1 MTWHVIYIGRGQ
13 TDVLI
18 MDFSKAFD
26 KVGHQRVIKKLDSNG
41 VRDKT
46 RDWIHAFLA
55 DRTLQVVVRDK
66 FSDIAQ
72 MQSGVPQGSV
82 FFPISL
88 NKFLHN
94 GKNLGYLDS

>member
-1 MTWHVIYIGRGQ
+1 
-13 TDVLI
+13 

-55 DRTLQVVVRDK
+55 DRTLQVVVKDK

-82 FFPISL
+82 FFQISL
-88 NKFLHN
+88 NKFLH
-94 GKNLGYLDS
+94 KW